1 MVTCDVV
8 AYSDADS
15 DWKLDMFPSIIT
27 TTNHNQFIHFNQ
39 FNNFEFALALELEF
53 LQDWNC

>member
-1 MVTCDVV
+1 MVTCHAV

-15 DWKLDMFPSIIT
+15 DWKLDMFASIIT
-27 TTNHNQFIHFNQ
+27 TTNHNPFNS
-39 FNNFEFALALELEF
+39 FEFALAFELEF